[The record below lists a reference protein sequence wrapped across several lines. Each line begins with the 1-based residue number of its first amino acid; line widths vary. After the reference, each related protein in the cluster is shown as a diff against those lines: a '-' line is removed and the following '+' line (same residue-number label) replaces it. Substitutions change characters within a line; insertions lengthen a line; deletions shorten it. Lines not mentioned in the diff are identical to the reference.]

1 MRCILKSE
9 PPEVRVAP
17 PSTGTNRLLCGSGG
31 VWMLENREEELAAG
45 DAQPEIP
52 ARSPDDEAIPARS
65 HGAESLPVRSPE
77 VERPTGG
84 GLLSTLVDWERF
96 GCRTLALFA
105 ASNAAI
111 WWTARGSW
119 RAYCLLAWGLL
130 LTATVATLRD
140 ALTKGEHHVGC
151 DLLPSRESMEPKSG
165 SPLQPSASV
174 RLFLQETSAFK
185 RQNPGKFCLLV
196 CSFCTFL
203 AVLGRYIPGIFISYF
218 LVSLVF
224 LWPVLSSPETS
235 LWLKTLL
242 RKVDFGVATLLRKIK
257 EDHERRILNARLEKE
272 SAELDLSSMFP
283 KLDSAARGEL
293 SVSDTS
299 VSEVTWTDNLN
310 LSEENTPQTE
320 NSEDLDREEVFSG
333 GLYDFP
339 SVDDGAPVDG
349 EDEADALELVRHAVR
364 DAVAAAVLERAGAA
378 AGFPFPSTFPAPS
391 EESDGEADDFELLD
405 QAELEQLGAELDL
418 LGGGAIKSGPRER
431 GDKSPGFFANLLRR
445 H

>member
-1 MRCILKSE
+1 
-9 PPEVRVAP
+9 
-17 PSTGTNRLLCGSGG
+17 
-31 VWMLENREEELAAG
+31 MLENLEEELAAG
-45 DAQPEIP
+45 DAQPGIP
-52 ARSPDDEAIPARS
+52 ARSPAAEAIPARS
-65 HGAESLPVRSPE
+65 PGAE
-77 VERPTGG
+77 RPSGG

-119 RAYCLLAWGLL
+119 RAYCLLAGGLL
-130 LTATVATLRD
+130 FTTTAAALRD
-140 ALTKGEHHVGC
+140 ALAKGEHHV
-151 DLLPSRESMEPKSG
+151 DSDALPSQETMEQKSG
-165 SPLQPSASV
+165 CPLQASASV

-196 CSFCTFL
+196 CSLCTFL

-218 LVSLVF
+218 LVSSAF

-242 RKVDFGVATLLRKIK
+242 RKVDFGVAALLHKIK

-272 SAELDLSSMFP
+272 SAESDLSSMFP
-283 KLDSAARGEL
+283 KLDSVARGEM

-339 SVDDGAPVDG
+339 SVDDGAPADG
-349 EDEADALELVRHAVR
+349 EDEADALDLVRHAVR
-364 DAVAAAVLERAGAA
+364 DAVMAAVLERVGAV
-378 AGFPFPSTFPAPS
+378 AGFPSPSSFPAPS
-391 EESDGEADDFELLD
+391 EESDGEGDDFELLD

-418 LGGGAIKSGPRER
+418 LGGGDIKSGPRER
-431 GDKSPGFFANLLRR
+431 GDESPGFLAKLLRR